1 MLLHS
6 SESKEVPVNVKGTL
20 EAAHEAIS
28 AFFLLVEV
36 FGAEA
41 RVWWVFCHRAFLES
55 VCMGNVLREQKS
67 HVENGDSGMFA
78 RARGDISK
86 PLFLARYIKRMILTE
101 PLYSKNDRHNDQY
114 VGRRKRMRG
123 SQNSRLCPE

>member
-1 MLLHS
+1 M
-6 SESKEVPVNVKGTL
+6 NVKGTL

-55 VCMGNVLREQKS
+55 VCMGQILQEHQS
-67 HVENGDSGMFA
+67 HVDSGDSGMFA

-86 PLFLARYIKRMILTE
+86 SPLLFARYT
-101 PLYSKNDRHNDQY
+101 
-114 VGRRKRMRG
+114 
-123 SQNSRLCPE
+123 

>member
-1 MLLHS
+1 M
-6 SESKEVPVNVKGTL
+6 NVKGTL

-55 VCMGNVLREQKS
+55 VCMGNILREQQS
-67 HVENGDSGMFA
+67 QIDSGDSGMFA

-86 PLFLARYIKRMILTE
+86 SSLLIGCYTRYSSTRNILIGVF
-101 PLYSKNDRHNDQY
+101 YSKNDRHNDTD
-114 VGRRKRMRG
+114 VRRREWVRS

>member
-1 MLLHS
+1 M
-6 SESKEVPVNVKGTL
+6 PINVKGTL

-36 FGAEA
+36 FGEEA

-67 HVENGDSGMFA
+67 HVDGGDSGMFA
-78 RARGDISK
+78 RARGDIGKSS
-86 PLFLARYIKRMILTE
+86 
-101 PLYSKNDRHNDQY
+101 LYFTY
-114 VGRRKRMRG
+114 
-123 SQNSRLCPE
+123 

>member
-1 MLLHS
+1 M
-6 SESKEVPVNVKGTL
+6 PINVKGTL

-36 FGAEA
+36 FGEEA

-67 HVENGDSGMFA
+67 HVDSGDSGMFA
-78 RARGDISK
+78 RARGDIGKSSLYFTYYEK
-86 PLFLARYIKRMILTE
+86 NTNKTPPL
-101 PLYSKNDRHNDQY
+101 
-114 VGRRKRMRG
+114 
-123 SQNSRLCPE
+123 